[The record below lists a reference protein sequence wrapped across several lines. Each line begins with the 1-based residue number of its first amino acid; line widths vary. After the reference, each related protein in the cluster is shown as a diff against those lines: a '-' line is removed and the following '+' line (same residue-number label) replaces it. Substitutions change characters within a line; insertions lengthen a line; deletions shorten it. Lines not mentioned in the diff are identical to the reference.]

1 MFKDLFLFRKAYV
14 EKYHVLCDFDNDLDV
29 DYKDLFAFRKMLP
42 KPITATGKT
51 TP

>member
-29 DYKDLFAFRKMLP
+29 EYKDLFEFRKCYLNP
-42 KPITATGKT
+42 
-51 TP
+51 